1 MASDPLVSVIS
12 IFFNAAEFLTEAIE
26 SVLAQTYPHWEL
38 VLVDDGSSD
47 GSAEIARRYADS
59 DPGRIRYVEH
69 PGHEN
74 RGISAA
80 RNLGVREALGEYVAF
95 LDADDVYLPQK
106 LDRQAQLLAAYPE
119 AAMVYGATLHW
130 HGWTGRP
137 EDIARDQ
144 PRKLG
149 VRPDSLVPPPTLLT
163 RFLRDEG
170 WPPGTCGVLVRRS
183 ALDDV
188 GGFDE
193 HFRGLFEDQS
203 FFYKLCAR
211 FPVYVESGRW
221 DRYRQHPASLCER
234 ARRRGEWD
242 PALPNEPQREFF
254 FWVRSHLHEQGIDD
268 SDLSRALW
276 RRLLP
281 YEHPTLYRI
290 GAFALRLLPR
300 IRRES

>member
-12 IFFNAAEFLTEAIE
+12 IFFNAAEFLAEAIE

-106 LDRQAQLLAAYPE
+106 LERQAQLLAAHPE

-137 EDIARDQ
+137 EGRAGARPATQ
-144 PRKLG
+144 ARRSAGLPRPSADAFDTLPPRRG
-149 VRPDSLVPPPTLLT
+149 VAARN
-163 RFLRDEG
+163 
-170 WPPGTCGVLVRRS
+170 VRRS
-183 ALDDV
+183 
-188 GGFDE
+188 
-193 HFRGLFEDQS
+193 R
-203 FFYKLCAR
+203 
-211 FPVYVESGRW
+211 
-221 DRYRQHPASLCER
+221 PAVR
-234 ARRRGEWD
+234 ARRRG
-242 PALPNEPQREFF
+242 
-254 FWVRSHLHEQGIDD
+254 
-268 SDLSRALW
+268 
-276 RRLLP
+276 RL
-281 YEHPTLYRI
+281 
-290 GAFALRLLPR
+290 
-300 IRRES
+300 